1 MAHSVSRLL
10 SHLLSFRC
18 LLQIARDPTTG
29 ASKGYGFVSYHDF
42 DAADMAV
49 ENMNG
54 QFFGGK
60 QISVQYAFKKDG
72 KGERH
77 GTTAERLLAAQAKCV
92 ELSQSFPHPFSIGV
106 GG

>member
-1 MAHSVSRLL
+1 M
-10 SHLLSFRC
+10 
-18 LLQIARDPTTG
+18 
-29 ASKGYGFVSYHDF
+29 SKGYGFVSYHDF
-42 DAADMAV
+42 EAADMAI

-77 GTTAERLLAAQAKCV
+77 GTAAERLLAAQAKFV
-92 ELSQSFPHPFSIGV
+92 AFLEGLHDLMVRKHAIIPGAGTGPGFTYQGMLHEDRRG
-106 GG
+106 

>member
-1 MAHSVSRLL
+1 MA
-10 SHLLSFRC
+10 
-18 LLQIARDPTTG
+18 I
-29 ASKGYGFVSYHDF
+29 
-42 DAADMAV
+42 

-77 GTTAERLLAAQAKCV
+77 GTQAERLLAAQAKFVLPLPPTAPDLKRLLIPGNKLLCLV
-92 ELSQSFPHPFSIGV
+92 DLVQVDSPIKVCHLSYCPIES
-106 GG
+106 